1 MAILATGMVAFA
13 QERKSRPAE
22 KERIEQRMTKL
33 TADLNLNEKQQ
44 VELKQ
49 LLEEQVAKRET
60 KMAEME
66 KRREAGTKP
75 SSAEKE
81 EMKKEREAA
90 QKNFQTKLRSILTNE
105 QMKKWNALNEERKET
120 LKSKQKEQ

>member
-1 MAILATGMVAFA
+1 
-13 QERKSRPAE
+13 
-22 KERIEQRMTKL
+22 
-33 TADLNLNEKQQ
+33 
-44 VELKQ
+44 
-49 LLEEQVAKRET
+49 
-60 KMAEME
+60 ME